1 MFFPFRPMRVASR
14 PSIERMRLLG
24 VFRSR
29 LPWVVGALALST
41 LAADSA
47 VLSNRQAPLMPI
59 SVAVEERLV
68 TEDEEK
74 AAERES
80 RRDDATRDLFRR
92 RAEAVRNRDRA
103 AFLADLDGTDKEFVR
118 RQGEVFDSLGKLEFS
133 AWEYSLRDEQYSL
146 SNIAWKKYATADDL
160 ALPVLTLH
168 YQLKGYDKR
177 PVVRRVVYTLVER
190 NGHWRIANDRDLEES
205 TTSGTSVRRDPWENG
220 PIVVKKTANGLVIGH
235 PDDAEA
241 IDGIQREVQSAVK
254 HVSSYVGRTW
264 GEKTVVILPS
274 NHEELQYL
282 LENPDVPYE
291 FAAVA
296 SPEFTTLEA
305 DYLGLFAGTRVVINP
320 ENFSPGAAFNRLLIR
335 HEITHVAM
343 FERTGPLTPKWF
355 VEGIAEYV
363 GNAGSDLPAYRLASE
378 LAELVDEEGVPDYLP
393 LDSDFGIIGE
403 AGVGYNAG
411 WLLCR
416 YIASRWGR
424 AALLKFYD
432 EMGTREGL
440 DKPSEK
446 LGTVLK
452 SVLRTDE
459 AALLKAWRPY
469 VRAAVGDPRELLVKP
484 NGYSESGRGSVDAS
498 ELAKDR
504 KLSSQAVRATGMERG
519 AEGFWYTGAEKSP
532 AHIVEKLV
540 VVARDDAG
548 AAKIAAML
556 GQAYAKYDSGR
567 PIPGGRLYLVGFRL
581 GGKEYNEA
589 VAVVRSGIAVFEVGV
604 AFERYGDPSADAR
617 AMAAAQLKAL
627 AA

>member
-1 MFFPFRPMRVASR
+1 
-14 PSIERMRLLG
+14 MRLVG
-24 VFRSR
+24 VLRSR
-29 LPWVVGALALST
+29 LPWVVGGLALST

-47 VLSNRQAPLMPI
+47 VFANRQSRPLMPM
-59 SVAVEERLV
+59 SVAVEQRLV
-68 TEDEEK
+68 TEDEKK
-74 AAERES
+74 AAERKT
-80 RRDDATRDLFRR
+80 RRDEATRDMFRR
-92 RAEAVRNRDRA
+92 RAEAVLERDRA
-103 AFLADLDGTDKEFVR
+103 AFLADLDDTDKEFVR
-118 RQGEVFDSLGKLEFS
+118 RQNEVFDSLGKLEFGS
-133 AWEYSLRDEQYSL
+133 WEYRLRDEQYSL
-146 SNIAWKKYATADDL
+146 SNIDWKKYVVADDI

-190 NGHWRIANDRDLEES
+190 GGRWRIANDRDLEES

-220 PIVVKKTANGLVIGH
+220 PIVVKKSANGLVIGH

-241 IDGIQREVQSAVK
+241 IDGIQAEVQSAVR
-254 HVSSYVGRTW
+254 HVSSYVGKTW

-274 NHEELQYL
+274 SHEELEYL
-282 LENPDVPYE
+282 LENPDVPFE
-291 FAAVA
+291 FAAIA
-296 SPEFTTLEA
+296 SAEFTTLDE
-305 DYLGLFAGTRVVINP
+305 DYLGMFAGTRVVINP

-343 FERTGPLTPKWF
+343 FERTGPLTPKWL

-378 LAELVDEEGVPDYLP
+378 LADLVDEEGVPDYLP

-424 AALLKFYD
+424 PALLRFYD
-432 EMGTREGL
+432 QMGTREGL

-446 LGTVLK
+446 LGKVLK
-452 SVLRTDE
+452 SVLNVDE
-459 AALLKAWRPY
+459 PGLLKAWRPY
-469 VRAAVGDPRELLVKP
+469 VRAAVGDPRDLLLKP
-484 NGYSESGRGSVDAS
+484 NGYRESGRGQVDVS

-504 KLSSQAVRATGMERG
+504 TLSSQALRAAGVERG
-519 AEGFWYTGAEKSP
+519 GEGFWYTGDEKKP

-540 VVARDDAG
+540 VVARDEAG
-548 AAKIAAML
+548 AAKVASML
-556 GQAYAKYDSGR
+556 GQRYVKYDKGR